1 MGEDSLER
9 VTVEASKYFKIKQ
22 YDIIK
27 YACNR
32 FKLVLTVMINLISS
46 GVIL

>member
-1 MGEDSLER
+1 MGENPLER
-9 VTVEASKYFKIKQ
+9 VTVEASKYFKKKQ

-27 YACNR
+27 HACNR
-32 FKLVLTVMINLISS
+32 FKLVLKVMIYLISS